1 MWFWYNDFRVER
13 CLLLEPGRWLDLK
26 LSYNKYSCTASATS
40 ILTETDFL
48 WFHWIENSIHI
59 YKSLSAIGTINFV
72 ATLKSTPT
80 CLQIQI
86 EFCIRRY
93 CSGCWKLDVWCATAD
108 NLPTNSPT
116 QIFFHQHTSCAIRRQ
131 RAMQEKKYSEWKL
144 STCRNGRI
152 ETRSVDQ
159 IYAPFAE
166 LLRISAAQVIQPPI
180 WIKRQSQ
187 RQ

>member
-40 ILTETDFL
+40 SLTETDFL

-131 RAMQEKKYSEWKL
+131 RAMQEKKNIPNGSWALAETGELKHEA
-144 STCRNGRI
+144 STKYMRR
-152 ETRSVDQ
+152 
-159 IYAPFAE
+159 
-166 LLRISAAQVIQPPI
+166 LLNCYEFLLHKSFSHQFE
-180 WIKRQSQ
+180 
-187 RQ
+187 